1 MSTTF
6 DAPTVGIGRLIG
18 DGSQFSVPHHQRDYS
33 WGEDEIEQL
42 FTDIEEA
49 QATGQEE
56 YFVGLMVFLP
66 YEDKSFTILDGQ
78 QRLATAAIIL
88 SAIRSWLRVRDFRE
102 DAQQIESEFIAVR
115 ELGTSDYRSRL
126 ELNENNHPYFEQH
139 VVRESPNEDV
149 HKDLRGLNK
158 HHPSRA
164 LLEAIIYCRERVGE
178 IANNAGENT
187 QDGAERLYSLV
198 AFLKEKVKVVRLTVP
213 TEANAYTVFETL
225 NDRGLDLT
233 VLDLVK
239 NHVFGRAGRDDRLRE
254 VKSLWTQMTS
264 NLTNVRADDFLKTWW
279 TSRYGRTQK
288 TQLFPS
294 FKKKISAWSDV
305 QNASQDMLRA
315 SEQYAALELADDPVW
330 QDYSEQVRESISTLK
345 LLGAK
350 QVHPIIL
357 SAVDKFNSRE
367 LERLLWLLEVLI
379 VRYQLIGGGRT
390 GRLEMSC
397 AALAVKVW
405 NGDVTSAKAASDEL
419 SDIMPN
425 DNEFQEAFRY
435 KEERNSRKAS
445 FVLSKLEKQARS
457 TRKDDVAGGELKP
470 SGSIT
475 LEHIL
480 PKNPGADWSSETESD
495 PDLVEDNL
503 YRYGNLCLLSNVN
516 RKIGNKGFQEK
527 KATFARSEILLT
539 NMVSEY
545 NQWTRQEIDLRQAHL
560 AKLARTVWS
569 FQ

>member
-1 MSTTF
+1 MNTTF
-6 DAPTVGIGRLIG
+6 DAPTVGIGRLVG
-18 DGSQFSVPHHQRDYS
+18 DGSQFAVPHHQRDYS

-42 FTDIEEA
+42 FADVEEA

-66 YEDKSFTILDGQ
+66 SRDKRFVILDGQ
-78 QRLATAAIIL
+78 QRLATAVIIL
-88 SAIRSWLRVRDFRE
+88 SAVRSWLRARDFRE

-139 VVRESPNEDV
+139 VVTESPNEDV
-149 HKDLRGLNK
+149 QKDLRRLNK

-164 LLEAIIYCRERVGE
+164 LLESILYCRERVGE
-178 IANNAGENT
+178 LANNAGTGLEE
-187 QDGAERLYSLV
+187 GAERLYSLV

-288 TQLFPS
+288 TQLFPN
-294 FKKKISAWSDV
+294 FKKKISAWKDV
-305 QNASQDMLRA
+305 KYASQDMLRA
-315 SEQYAALELADDPVW
+315 SEQYAALELSDDPVW
-330 QDYSEQVRESISTLK
+330 QDHSEKVRESINTLK

-357 SAVDKFNSRE
+357 SAIDRFSGKE
-367 LERLLWLLEVLI
+367 LERLL
-379 VRYQLIGGGRT
+379 G
-390 GRLEMSC
+390 S
-397 AALAVKVW
+397 
-405 NGDVTSAKAASDEL
+405 
-419 SDIMPN
+419 
-425 DNEFQEAFRY
+425 
-435 KEERNSRKAS
+435 SR
-445 FVLSKLEKQARS
+445 FCV
-457 TRKDDVAGGELKP
+457 G
-470 SGSIT
+470 
-475 LEHIL
+475 
-480 PKNPGADWSSETESD
+480 
-495 PDLVEDNL
+495 
-503 YRYGNLCLLSNVN
+503 
-516 RKIGNKGFQEK
+516 
-527 KATFARSEILLT
+527 
-539 NMVSEY
+539 
-545 NQWTRQEIDLRQAHL
+545 
-560 AKLARTVWS
+560 
-569 FQ
+569 